1 MIGSNL
7 FQGVKRKRERGGGD
21 ETSGMNYII
30 DLIKKRWCAS

>member
-7 FQGVKRKRERGGGD
+7 FQGVKRKRERGGD